1 MVSKRTEY
9 MRKYMNARLVKRRA
23 MCVELLGG
31 KCARCTS
38 INILEFDH
46 IDPKTKSFNIGG
58 ALSSMAWELLEP
70 ELKKC
75 QLLCKR
81 CHQKKNLVDGNMQNA
96 RTTHGTLSSYRYC
109 KCGLCRLAKSR
120 YNKKQRLRGLKR

>member
-9 MRKYMNARLVKRRA
+9 MRKYMNQRLVDRRA
-23 MCVELLGG
+23 HAIALLGG
-31 KCARCTS
+31 KCARCPSTV
-38 INILEFDH
+38 NLEFDH

-58 ALSSMAWELLEP
+58 ALGSMAWAKVEA

-75 QLLCKR
+75 QLLCNR
-81 CHQKKNLVDGNMQNA
+81 CHKRKNLTDGGMQNA
-96 RTTHGTLSSYRYC
+96 RKVHGTLSSYRYC